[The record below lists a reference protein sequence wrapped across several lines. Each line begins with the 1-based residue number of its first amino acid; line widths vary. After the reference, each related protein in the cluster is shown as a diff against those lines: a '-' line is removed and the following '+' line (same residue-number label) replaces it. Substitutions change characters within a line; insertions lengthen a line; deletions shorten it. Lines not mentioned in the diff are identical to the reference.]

1 MAEKKRYGTLEM
13 DDETKKRFDKE
24 VKLQP
29 FHRKISSEL
38 KAFLKERMKG
48 MPRPI
53 DVHCH
58 PYTKIGWRSLGQFRT
73 HLEDYLYGKKGST
86 PESVTMESPT
96 EEDWISVYRDLGVAA
111 TPVGWD
117 ADTTM
122 GIRPPY
128 GPDETYQS
136 NTNDYMASLRDR
148 APDVVVTAWGSVD
161 PWKGKKALEE
171 AERAIKDL
179 KLIGIKFQ
187 QTGQAFNV
195 SDQRF
200 YPLWDL
206 LQDLG
211 APVQF
216 HTGYTGLGGGAP
228 GGLGIKLKYTMNVI
242 PDFDDVA
249 ADFPRLKIV
258 MLHHAEGREE
268 DAVLVCRH
276 KGNVYRELSGM
287 WPEYLPVNVPRT
299 WYELNRRQQDKYMFG
314 SEYNLFPLAG
324 ILYQHFQLDYRQG
337 VLEKMFYKNTLRI
350 LGEDLERVG
359 VKLKEWQPNLVEV

>member
-1 MAEKKRYGTLEM
+1 MAEKKQYGRLQMTE
-13 DDETKKRFDKE
+13 ETKKKLDRE
-24 VKLQP
+24 MRLQP
-29 FHRKISSEL
+29 FHRQISEEMKSV
-38 KAFLKERMKG
+38 LKEAMKG

-73 HLEDYLYGKKGST
+73 HLEAYLYGKKG
-86 PESVTMESPT
+86 VTADTVTQESPT
-96 EEDWISVYRDLGVAA
+96 DEEWVQVYRELGIAA

-117 ADTTM
+117 AETTM

-128 GPDETYQS
+128 GPDPLYFS
-136 NTNDYMASLRDR
+136 NTNEYMASLRDLF
-148 APDVVVTAWGSVD
+148 PDVVITAWGSVD
-161 PWKGKKALEE
+161 PWKGKKALED
-171 AERAIKDL
+171 AEKAIKEL

-187 QTGQAFNV
+187 QTGQAFMV
-195 SDQRF
+195 SDKRF

-206 LQDLG
+206 LQELR

-249 ADFPRLKIV
+249 ADFPHLKII

-287 WPEYLPVNVPRT
+287 WPEYLPINVPRT

-324 ILYQHFQLDYRQG
+324 ILYQHYQLDYREG

-359 VKLKEWQPNLVEV
+359 VKLREWQANLVEV